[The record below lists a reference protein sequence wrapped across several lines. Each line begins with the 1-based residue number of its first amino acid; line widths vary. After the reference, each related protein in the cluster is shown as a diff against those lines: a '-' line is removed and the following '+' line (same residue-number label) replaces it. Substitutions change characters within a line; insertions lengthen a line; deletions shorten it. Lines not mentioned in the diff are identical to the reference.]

1 VVSFPGISQRSG
13 DESVAILMYRDA
25 RLLVMNERRMDALE
39 EKCNGTVFLPSHIA
53 GSSSAIVGGCQSS
66 MVRVEHAACPHI
78 RCRYSGFT
86 YVSRYV
92 ARARGTATCYPLTDC
107 SEQKRGGLVLHLVR
121 ALNRNEQRLF
131 FRVFFCRGCLSY
143 NGCYYMCCLPWQ
155 EVWCSVLATSLRSML
170 GRTLVSL

>member
-1 VVSFPGISQRSG
+1 
-13 DESVAILMYRDA
+13 MYRDA

-131 FRVFFCRGCLSY
+131 LRVFFLSWVFILQRLLLHVLFAMAGGVVLSVGNLSTQY
-143 NGCYYMCCLPWQ
+143 AWAYVGLSVT
-155 EVWCSVLATSLRSML
+155 EVISSSMVVVI
-170 GRTLVSL
+170 GK

>member
-1 VVSFPGISQRSG
+1 
-13 DESVAILMYRDA
+13 MYRDA

-131 FRVFFCRGCLSY
+131 LRVFFFVVGVYLTTAVTTCAVCHGRRCGAQCWQPLYAVCLGVRWSLCDRGYQL
-143 NGCYYMCCLPWQ
+143 
-155 EVWCSVLATSLRSML
+155 
-170 GRTLVSL
+170 